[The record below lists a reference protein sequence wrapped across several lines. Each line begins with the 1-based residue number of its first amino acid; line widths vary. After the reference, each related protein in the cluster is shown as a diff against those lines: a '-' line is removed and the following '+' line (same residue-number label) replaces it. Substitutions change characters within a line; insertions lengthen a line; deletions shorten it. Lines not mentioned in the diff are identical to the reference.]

1 MSDELET
8 ESPRKYVRVNTLEGL
23 IEGWESR
30 VSRHEYD
37 GTPEEYQAYMEAFDT
52 CIENLE
58 DVIEFTAEED
68 DEL

>member
-1 MSDELET
+1 MSEGGMDH
-8 ESPRKYVRVNTLEGL
+8 PKGYVRVNTLEGL

-58 DVIEFTAEED
+58 DVIEYTAEGED
-68 DEL
+68 DV